1 MKIKMVTDAPGGA
14 ITVLRS
20 IISDLKDFS
29 KKEEFDSEDFNS
41 IIGKMASWLEHVH
54 TFCIIEKRL
63 EIEDYRDLNRRLHAT
78 IESWLMELSREKLL
92 LLYQDGGDP
101 EDGNT
106 EEMSEEQ
113 LAHLIL
119 ESSSDAPF
127 CLLDITNRMLD
138 I

>member
-41 IIGKMASWLEHVH
+41 IISKMTSWLEHVH

-63 EIEDYRDLNRRLHAT
+63 EIEDYRDLNQRLHAT
-78 IESWLMELSREKLL
+78 IESWLRELSREKLL
-92 LLYQDGGDP
+92 LLYQDGDDP